1 MSKHTRTMST
11 KKPLHI
17 IRLSLTNVGIIE
29 AAAICPDTGKP
40 LVLSGDNGAGKS
52 TVLNAIESVLFGR
65 KLAEPITHG
74 QEKAEIKLELAEAGA
89 TKPLY
94 RIEQVIKQGKDGP
107 AVGLKVFDADKKQ
120 VPSPRDFINSLIAS
134 GAALDPTEIM
144 QARPGERPETFA
156 KRQAETLM
164 TRLGLSEQAKTL
176 DEQIKTKGETRKKA
190 KDDAEGLQS
199 RLEAL
204 EVPPGTPDEP
214 VDVAELGTKIATY
227 NQLEAERGK
236 LEEKVKNATS
246 GLKQATTQLEAAQKT
261 WDTARDLE
269 ATSTTMLEAFNDMN
283 PKEGLASAIEEAQ
296 SKLSSANAINSAV
309 QRKRDRKSISTQ
321 LAEAESKAS
330 RLTKELDDLRT
341 ERLDIVRGAHLPVEG
356 LELTAEA
363 LLFNGRPLSQE
374 STGNRIRICAMLAM
388 AEDADCRVLFLR
400 EGSLMNDA
408 NRRIIYKVAQERE
421 YAIFEERFSE
431 TPIDGAL
438 WIDAGVIAES
448 PTKQSSK
455 TLL

>member
-1 MSKHTRTMST
+1 MST

-107 AVGLKVFDADKKQ
+107 AVGLKVYDADKKQ

-176 DEQIKTKGETRKKA
+176 DEQIKTKAEARKKA

-214 VDVAELGTKIATY
+214 VDVAELGAKIATY
-227 NQLEAERGK
+227 NQLQAEREK
-236 LEEKVKNATS
+236 MNEKVRSAEDASKRAKDALEKAQNDYNVATLRQADLARMLEE
-246 GLKQATTQLEAAQKT
+246 
-261 WDTARDLE
+261 
-269 ATSTTMLEAFNDMN
+269 FNDMN
-283 PKEGLASAIEEAQ
+283 PEDGLTNALREAQ
-296 SKLSSANAINSAV
+296 DSLSTANATNAAV
-309 QRKRDRKSISTQ
+309 TKKRDRKTLSAQ
-321 LAEAESKAS
+321 LAEAEGKTS
-330 RLTKELDDLRT
+330 RLTTELDKLR
-341 ERLDIVRGAHLPVEG
+341 EQRLDIVRNAKLPVEG
-356 LELTAEA
+356 LELTEDA
-363 LLFNGRPLSQE
+363 LLYKGAPLAQE
-374 STGNRIRICAMLAM
+374 STGNQIRVCSLLAM
-388 AEDADCRVLFLR
+388 AEEPECRVLFIR
-400 EGSLMNDA
+400 EGALTNTA
-408 NRRIIYKVAQERE
+408 NKKIIFDLAAERGWQCWC
-421 YAIFEERFSE
+421 EEFSE
-431 TPIDGAL
+431 TPKDNAL
-438 WIDAGVIAES
+438 WISAGTVSEA
-448 PTKQSSK
+448 PPKKAKQKEGS
-455 TLL
+455 LL

>member
-1 MSKHTRTMST
+1 MST

-17 IRLSLTNVGIIE
+17 IRLSLTNFGIIE
-29 AAAICPDTGKP
+29 AAAICPDSGQP
-40 LVLSGDNGAGKS
+40 LILAGDNGQGKS

-107 AVGLKVFDADKKQ
+107 AVGLKVYDADKKQ

-176 DEQIKTKGETRKKA
+176 DEQIKTKAEARKKA

-227 NQLEAERGK
+227 KQLETERQTIVEKLDSAFTASAKAKKAYEQAKKEWEAAVHHAEQTKEMLNTFQDLNPSEGIAK
-236 LEEKVKNATS
+236 ALSEAQESLSTANATN
-246 GLKQATTQLEAAQKT
+246 AAVNK
-261 WDTARDLE
+261 
-269 ATSTTMLEAFNDMN
+269 
-283 PKEGLASAIEEAQ
+283 
-296 SKLSSANAINSAV
+296 
-309 QRKRDRKSISTQ
+309 KRDRKALSAQ
-321 LAEAESKAS
+321 LAEAEGKTS
-330 RLTKELDDLRT
+330 RLTTELEKLRK
-341 ERLDIVRGAHLPVEG
+341 ERLDLVRNAKLPVEG
-356 LELTAEA
+356 LELTEDA
-363 LLFNGRPLSQE
+363 LLFNGKPLAQE
-374 STGNRIRICAMLAM
+374 STGNRLRVCSLLAM
-388 AEDADCRVLFLR
+388 AEQPDCRVLFLR
-400 EGSLMNDA
+400 EGSLMNNA
-408 NRRIIYKVAQERE
+408 NRAIIYEVAAERG
-421 YAIFEERFSE
+421 YSVWEERFSE

-438 WIDAGVIAES
+438 WIEGGKVSE
-448 PTKQSSK
+448 
-455 TLL
+455 

>member
-1 MSKHTRTMST
+1 MST

-17 IRLSLTNVGIIE
+17 IRLSLTNFGIIE

-40 LVLSGDNGAGKS
+40 MILAGDNGQGKS

-74 QEKAEIKLELAEAGA
+74 QEKAEIKLELAEAGQ

-94 RIEQVIKQGKDGP
+94 RIEQVIKQTSTGP
-107 AVGLKVFDADKKQ
+107 VFGLKVYDADKKQ

-164 TRLGLSEQAKTL
+164 SRLGLSEKASTL

-190 KDDAEGLQS
+190 KDDAESLQS

-236 LEEKVKNATS
+236 LEEKVKNAAS
-246 GLKQATTQLEAAQKT
+246 SLKHATTQLEAAQKT
-261 WDTARDLE
+261 WDAARDLE
-269 ATSTTMLEAFNDMN
+269 ANATKMLEHFSDMN
-283 PKEGLASAIEEAQ
+283 PKEGLATAIQDAQ
-296 SKLSSANAINSAV
+296 EKLSTANATNAAV
-309 QRKRDRKSISTQ
+309 TKKRDRKALSAQ
-321 LAEAESKAS
+321 LAEAEGKTS
-330 RLTKELDDLRT
+330 RLTTELEKLRQ
-341 ERLDIVRGAHLPVEG
+341 ERLDIVRSAKLPVEG
-356 LELTAEA
+356 LELTEDA
-363 LLFNGRPLSQE
+363 LLFKGKPLAQE
-374 STGNRIRICAMLAM
+374 STGNRLRVCSLLAM
-388 AEDADCRVLFLR
+388 AEQPECRVLFLR
-400 EGSLMNDA
+400 EGSLMNEK
-408 NRRIIYKVAQERE
+408 NRAIIYEVAAERG
-421 YAIFEERFSE
+421 YSVWEERFSE

-438 WIDAGVIAES
+438 WIEGGKISE
-448 PTKQSSK
+448 
-455 TLL
+455 